1 VTVFFLIG
9 LFQPVPAVDWYVATN
24 GTGLGTNGWASATNS
39 IQGAISASTA
49 GDTIWVSNGVY
60 DSGGVANY
68 PAGKILTNRVAI
80 TKAITLRSQNNDP
93 ANTIIKGA
101 RPNGPAA
108 VRCVYIA
115 AVAAKLIGFTITNGG
130 TLATT
135 AQYDSGGGGVFCDG
149 YSQAPVISNCI
160 ITGNSANGEAS
171 RFGGGGTYCGTL
183 RNCQLIGNTSV
194 KEGGASW
201 LTAMYNCLLIGN
213 SAGTHGG
220 GASEGNLYNCTL
232 TGNSAGSWGGGGY
245 NNVLLDNCTF
255 ISNSA
260 TLYGGGAAEFT
271 TVYNCKLIGNSAS
284 DCGGGAFIGSSGG
297 KMYNC
302 LVVGNSSGTIGGG
315 FYSGALYNSTVIGNK
330 AGTGGGG
337 TYGSAQYN
345 SIIYFN
351 TSTSGGANYD
361 HSASYFI
368 DCCTIPTNT
377 LGTGWSAGNIT
388 NDPVFV
394 GNGSNYGTNHIAG
407 NYRLAARSPCIN
419 TGTNYSWMTDSADT
433 RSKDL
438 DNRQRLRYG
447 SVDMGVYENI
457 RAGTL
462 YGFR

>member
-1 VTVFFLIG
+1 MSPYKI
-9 LFQPVPAVDWYVATN
+9 
-24 GTGLGTNGWASATNS
+24 
-39 IQGAISASTA
+39 TA
-49 GDTIWVSNGVY
+49 EYIWIDGRKPT
-60 DSGGVANY
+60 A
-68 PAGKILTNRVAI
+68 K
-80 TKAITLRSQNNDP
+80 LRSKTKIISGLVTKLEHIPPWGFDGSSTEQAEGHFSDCMLKPVYYVTDP
-93 ANTIIKGA
+93 INKAPNILVMCEVLNPDGTPHPSNT
-101 RPNGPAA
+101 RH
-108 VRCVYIA
+108 VLA

-351 TSTSGGANYD
+351 TSTSGGGPRRAYC
-361 HSASYFI
+361 AI
-368 DCCTIPTNT
+368 
-377 LGTGWSAGNIT
+377 
-388 NDPVFV
+388 
-394 GNGSNYGTNHIAG
+394 NGKGLS
-407 NYRLAARSPCIN
+407 
-419 TGTNYSWMTDSADT
+419 
-433 RSKDL
+433 
-438 DNRQRLRYG
+438 
-447 SVDMGVYENI
+447 
-457 RAGTL
+457 
-462 YGFR
+462 